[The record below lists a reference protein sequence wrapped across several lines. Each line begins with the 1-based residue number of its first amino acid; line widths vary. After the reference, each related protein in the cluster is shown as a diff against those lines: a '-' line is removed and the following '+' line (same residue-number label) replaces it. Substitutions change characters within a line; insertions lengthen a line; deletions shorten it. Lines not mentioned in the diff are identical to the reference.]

1 MTEFDGNVGATE
13 VSDFYPESEN
23 LSKCDVPEDVTKAPK
38 RRKTL
43 AERRDALLE
52 KRAAL
57 DDQMKKLKAQEKQ
70 LQGKISAQKRREND
84 HRKIVIGGYVEAA
97 LGHQLSLAAPGTPGA
112 SKKLSPESAV
122 ELSHALN
129 HGIASGATD
138 EETRRFAV
146 SRSID
151 DELGRDV
158 SADEAAGLVRV
169 AIATARIHEEAAH
182 DPETTL
188 SPEVAAVLTDEQRG
202 LVEATLI
209 GTKVQEGIFK
219 AQLPAG
225 WETFCQAADLLENA
239 PTEKIDPAGLTDK
252 QAEILRLV
260 QIALILEQRSG
271 VKIRN
276 LDAFGNYCSQYSRS
290 LSSFA
295 DPSKEVKEAVLS
307 MFSEY

>member
-1 MTEFDGNVGATE
+1 MLETSLNVNLTDPSEFH
-13 VSDFYPESEN
+13 SEAA
-23 LSKCDVPEDVTKAPK
+23 LASEKAADTVEIIRPK

-43 AERRDALLE
+43 SEQHDALLE
-52 KRAAL
+52 KRARL
-57 DDQMKKLKAQEKQ
+57 DSELKKIKAQEKQ
-70 LQGKISAQKRREND
+70 LQGKLSAQKRREND
-84 HRKIVIGGYVEAA
+84 HRKIIVGGYVEAA
-97 LGHQLSLAAPGTPGA
+97 LGHPLTLAAPGTPGA

-239 PTEKIDPAGLTDK
+239 PTEKIDPTGLTDK

-260 QIALILEQRSG
+260 QIALILERRSG

-276 LDAFGNYCSQYSRS
+276 LDAFGNYCSQYSRA